1 MPSSRHSIQ
10 AGKNAPSRSM
20 SGSPARGRAAA
31 IGRGAAVGYARRRA
45 AAALGDS
52 QPTLSRRLAE
62 LEAALGQALFERS
75 PRGLSPTAALFAA
88 PRHPYTR
95 QLFAAAPRFAP

>member
-1 MPSSRHSIQ
+1 MSAIDTLDWRLLQ
-10 AGKNAPSRSM
+10 VFLVAAEAGSL
-20 SGSPARGRAAA
+20 G
-31 IGRGAAVGYARRRA
+31 RA

-75 PRGLSPTAALFAA
+75 PRGLSPTAAGSA
-88 PRHPYTR
+88 HPTTAR
-95 QLFAAAPRFAP
+95 